1 MPSRF
6 LCKNGVAGE
15 DGGEDCLK
23 IASVEAGSPA
33 ERAKLHAGDEIV
45 SVNGHEIR
53 DVIDL
58 KYYTYDALL
67 RVRVLCP
74 DGRERTLRVRK
85 DEGEELGVVF
95 DDYLMDQAR
104 HCANHCVFCFIDQ
117 LPKGMRDTLYFKDD
131 DVRMSFLMGNYISL
145 TNLTAHDLDR
155 ICEMRISPVNVSVHV
170 TDPEARKRMLRNPR
184 AGECLAIMRRLAEH
198 RILMNCQIVLCP
210 GYNDGALLEK
220 TLDDLVSLFP
230 AVPSVSIVPVGL
242 SDHREGLCPL
252 RPVDREK
259 AQEVIRMAGRYGE
272 LCLERYG
279 TRVIYCSDEF
289 YLLAG
294 LKIPESDYY
303 EDFPQIENG
312 VGLMASFADE
322 VREAAAT
329 FPKHA
334 EIAPFSIATGVA
346 AESFMREM
354 VALLLDS
361 CDNIKKSAYTVY
373 AVENRF
379 FGTQITVAGLIT
391 GRDLLSTLKDKPLG
405 ERVLIPE
412 VMLKYGEPVFL
423 DDMTVEELSEKL
435 GVPVV
440 PVHVDGRS
448 FAEAILGNLAV

>member
-1 MPSRF
+1 M
-6 LCKNGVAGE
+6 
-15 DGGEDCLK
+15 K
-23 IASVEAGSPA
+23 IASISEGSPA
-33 ERAKLHAGDEIV
+33 ERAKLHVGDEIL
-45 SVNGHEIR
+45 SVDGHEIR

-58 KYYTYDALL
+58 KYYTYDARL
-67 RVRVLCP
+67 RIRVLRP
-74 DGRERTLRVRK
+74 DGREHTVRVRK
-85 DEGEELGVVF
+85 SEGEELGIAF
-95 DDYLMDQAR
+95 DDYLMDKAR
-104 HCANHCVFCFIDQ
+104 HCANRCVFCFIDQ

-170 TDPEARKRMLRNPR
+170 TDPEARRRMLRNPR
-184 AGECLAIMRRLAEH
+184 AGECLAIMRRLADH
-198 RILMNCQIVLCP
+198 RIMMNCQIVLCP

-220 TLDDLVSLFP
+220 TLSDLVSLFP

-252 RPVDREK
+252 RPVDAEK
-259 AQEVIRMAGRYGE
+259 AREVIAVAGRFGE
-272 LCLERYG
+272 MCLERYG

-294 LKIPESDYY
+294 YPIPESTYY

-322 VREAAAT
+322 VREAAAA
-329 FPKHA
+329 FSHDA
-334 EIAPFSIATGVA
+334 EIVPFSIATGVA

-354 VALLLDS
+354 VALFMDS
-361 CDNIKKSAYTVY
+361 CDNIKKCTHTVY
-373 AVENRF
+373 AVENHF
-379 FGTQITVAGLIT
+379 FGTQINVAGLVT
-391 GRDLLSTLKDKPLG
+391 GQDLLATLKGKPLG

-440 PVHVDGRS
+440 PVRVDGRS
-448 FAEAILGNLAV
+448 FAEAILGRPPVREGMHN